1 MNTKLAA
8 GAASICTVL
17 MTTTA
22 LYADVTP
29 AQVWDAIQKQAS
41 ATGATLTPGSVD
53 TSGDTLTVTNLVI
66 ASKAELAIAD
76 VTQSTITSVT
86 VPALLL
92 EDMGDGTVK
101 LSAEGDIVGKSQTTA
116 SEGPASEADIVIRKS
131 DAMSIISG
139 TPEAMN
145 YAVTAPEM
153 VIDVDA
159 RTLGEGAPPPA
170 KMTFTLSGLNGAYNV
185 ESAGGQRVVS
195 DLKASGMKM
204 ALTGADPE
212 TNATVNM
219 TMQLANLAMASDFT
233 LPEGVDTAK
242 MAEAL
247 AAGFG
252 GSGKVSYGVSSF
264 ELESQ
269 TEQGPVNVASSAQ
282 SGQFDVALSRDGLRY
297 AASGLGTV
305 IDVQTAQ
312 FPAPINVS
320 LAETAFDFAFPLSKT
335 DAPQPFTG
343 KIGLVGLSVSEELW
357 AMFDPQQTLPRDP
370 ATLVIDLTGKVT
382 TLMDLFSP
390 EAAQAEMPPVQI
402 ESLDIN
408 KVQLTVAGADLTGTG
423 AMTFDNSMGLP
434 MPLGAVDLKLAGAN
448 KLMDSL
454 VAMGLM
460 PQDQVMFARMML
472 GLYAVPAG
480 DDLLTSKIEFKE
492 GGQILAN
499 GQRIQ

>member
-1 MNTKLAA
+1 MYTKMAA

-29 AQVWDAIQKQAS
+29 AQVWEAMQKQVA

-53 TSGDTLTVTNLVI
+53 ASGDTLTVRNLVI
-66 ASKAELAIAD
+66 ANKSEVTIAD
-76 VTQSTITSVT
+76 VTQSAITSMT
-86 VPALLL
+86 VPALVF
-92 EDMGDGTVK
+92 EDMGEGTVK
-101 LSAEGDIVGKSQTTA
+101 LTAEGDILGKSQSTA
-116 SEGPASEADIVIRKS
+116 SEGPATEADIVIRKS
-131 DAMSIISG
+131 DAMALISG
-139 TPEAMN
+139 TPDAMN

-159 RTLGEGAPPPA
+159 RTLGEMAPPPA
-170 KMTFTLSGLNGAYNV
+170 KMTFTVAGLNGAYNV
-185 ESAGGQRVVS
+185 ENAGAQRIVS

-233 LPEGVDTAK
+233 LPEGVDTTK

-252 GSGKVSYGVSSF
+252 GSGKVSYGASSF
-264 ELESQ
+264 ALESQ
-269 TEQGPVNVASSAQ
+269 TEQGPVNVASSTEA
-282 SGQFDVALSRDGLRY
+282 GQIDVALSRDGLRY
-297 AASGLGTV
+297 AASGMGAV
-305 IDVQTAQ
+305 VDVQTAQ
-312 FPAPINVS
+312 FPAPIHVS
-320 LAETAFDFAFPLSKT
+320 LDETAFDFAFPLAKT

-357 AMFDPQQTLPRDP
+357 AMVDPSQTLPRDP
-370 ATLVIDLTGKVT
+370 ATLVIDLSGKVT
-382 TLMDLFSP
+382 ALMDLFSP
-390 EAAQAEMPPVQI
+390 EAAQAQLPPVQV
-402 ESLDIN
+402 ESLNIN
-408 KVQLTVAGADLTGTG
+408 KVQLSAAGADLSGTG
-423 AMTFDNSMGLP
+423 AMTFDNSMGIP
-434 MPLGAVDLKLAGAN
+434 MPLGAVDLRLAGAN

-454 VAMGLM
+454 VAMGLV